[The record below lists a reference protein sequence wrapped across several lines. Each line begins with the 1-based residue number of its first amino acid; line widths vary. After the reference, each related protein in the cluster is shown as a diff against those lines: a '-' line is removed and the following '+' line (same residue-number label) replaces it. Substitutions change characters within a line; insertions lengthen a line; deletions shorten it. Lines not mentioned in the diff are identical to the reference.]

1 MTSPCCNVTKKPDGQ
16 VTRDVDLELT
26 SDQELFRDTTR
37 QFLQAEAP
45 LTSVRKWADTP
56 AGFDRAWWTRGT
68 ELGWTSLLVS
78 EERGGGSVSGRGL
91 CDLALVAEEMGA
103 LVSPGPLSPVNVVA
117 ETISRDGSDE
127 LADRFLPGLLSG
139 DSVAAWC
146 VAEPGRAVRADEVG
160 LLARPDAGEFV
171 LAGTKSPVE
180 AGAEADWFL
189 VTARTPG
196 GLTQFIVPAAAP
208 GVDVARMHGLDLVRR
223 HAKVRFDNVRVPRS
237 SVVGQLDAAADAF
250 ERQLRTA
257 LVLQCAETVGATER
271 VFDFTVRYAFDRYS
285 FGRALASYQALKHR
299 FADMKVWLESAQAI
313 TVDATRSVQAGA
325 GDAGEVA
332 RIAKAYVGE
341 RCPELIQDCVQMH
354 GGIGV
359 TWEHDIHLYLRR
371 AVLHRETYGDP
382 TEHRDQVASLAA
394 SAVREMSDA

>member
-1 MTSPCCNVTKKPDGQ
+1 
-16 VTRDVDLELT
+16 VDLELT

-45 LTSVRKWADTP
+45 LASVRKWADTP
-56 AGFDRAWWTRGT
+56 AGFDRAWWTRGA

-78 EERGGGSVSGRGL
+78 EERGGGSISGRGL
-91 CDLALVAEEMGA
+91 CDVTLVAEEMGA

-117 ETISRDGSDE
+117 ETISRDGSDD
-127 LADRFLPGLLSG
+127 LAGRFLPGLLSG
-139 DSVAAWC
+139 DAIAAWC
-146 VAEPGRAVRADEVG
+146 VAEPGRAVRAEDVG
-160 LLARPDAGEFV
+160 LLARPDTDDFV
-171 LAGTKSPVE
+171 LVGTKSPVE

-196 GLTQFIVPAAAP
+196 GLTQFIVPADAP
-208 GVDVARMHGLDLVRR
+208 GIDVTRLHGLDLVRR
-223 HAKVRFDNVRVPRS
+223 YAKVRFDNVRVPRAA
-237 SVVGQLDAAADAF
+237 VVGELDAAADAF

-257 LVLQCAETVGATER
+257 LILQCAETVGAAER
-271 VFDFTVRYAFDRYS
+271 VFGFTVQYAFDRYS

-299 FADMKVWLESAQAI
+299 FADMKMWLESAQAI

-325 GDAGEVA
+325 DDAGEVA

-382 TEHRDQVASLAA
+382 IEHRDQVASLAT
-394 SAVREMSDA
+394 SAAREMSDA

>member
-1 MTSPCCNVTKKPDGQ
+1 MLQCGEKTGRQ

-45 LTSVRKWADTP
+45 LASVRKWADTP
-56 AGFDRAWWTRGT
+56 AGFDRAWWRRGA

-78 EERGGGSVSGRGL
+78 EERGGGSISGRGL
-91 CDLALVAEEMGA
+91 CDVTLVAEEMGA

-127 LADRFLPGLLSG
+127 LADRCLPGLLSG
-139 DSVAAWC
+139 EVVAAWC
-146 VAEPGRAVRADEVG
+146 VAEPGRAVRAEGVG
-160 LLARPDAGEFV
+160 LLARPDTDDFV

-196 GLTQFIVPAAAP
+196 GLTQFIVPADAP
-208 GVDVARMHGLDLVRR
+208 GIDVTRLHGLDLVRR
-223 HAKVRFDNVRVPRS
+223 YAKVRFDNVRVPRAA
-237 SVVGQLDAAADAF
+237 VVGELDAAADAF

-257 LVLQCAETVGATER
+257 LILQCAETVGAAER
-271 VFDFTVRYAFDRYS
+271 VFGFTVQYAFDRYS

-299 FADMKVWLESAQAI
+299 FADMKMWLESAQAI

-325 GDAGEVA
+325 DDAGEVA
-332 RIAKAYVGE
+332 RIAKAYVSE
-341 RCPELIQDCVQMH
+341 RCPELIQDCVQLH

-382 TEHRDQVASLAA
+382 TEHRDQVASFAA
-394 SAVREMSDA
+394 SAAREMSDA

>member
-1 MTSPCCNVTKKPDGQ
+1 MTLECCNVTKQPNGQ
-16 VTRDVDLELT
+16 VTPDVDLELT

-37 QFLQAEAP
+37 RFLQAEAP
-45 LTSVRKWADTP
+45 LTRVREWADTP
-56 AGFDRAWWTRGT
+56 AGFDRAWWTRGAD
-68 ELGWTSLLVS
+68 LGWTSLLVS
-78 EERGGGSVSGRGL
+78 EERGGGSVSGQGL

-117 ETISRDGSDE
+117 ETISRNGSDE
-127 LADRFLPGLLSG
+127 QAGQYPPGLLRG

-146 VAEPGRAVRADEVG
+146 VAEPGRAVRAGEIG
-160 LLARPDAGEFV
+160 LLALPHAAESV
-171 LAGTKSPVE
+171 LTGTKSPVE

-189 VTARTPG
+189 VTAQTPG
-196 GLTQFIVPAAAP
+196 GLTQFIVPADAP
-208 GVDVARMHGLDLVRR
+208 GVAVTRLHGLDLVRR
-223 HAKVRFDNVRVPRS
+223 HASVRCDDGRVPRS
-237 SVVGQLDAAADAF
+237 AVVGEPDAAADAF

-271 VFDFTVRYAFDRYS
+271 VFEFTVQYAFDRFS

-299 FADMKVWLESAQAI
+299 FADMKMWLESAQAI

-325 GDAGEVA
+325 DDAGEAA

-359 TWEHDIHLYLRR
+359 TWDHDIHLYLRR

-382 TEHRDQVASLAA
+382 AEHRDQVASLAA
-394 SAVREMSDA
+394 LAAREMSDA

>member
-1 MTSPCCNVTKKPDGQ
+1 
-16 VTRDVDLELT
+16 VDLELT

-45 LTSVRKWADTP
+45 LASVRKWADTP
-56 AGFDRAWWTRGT
+56 AGFDRAWWTRGA

-78 EERGGGSVSGRGL
+78 EERGGGSISGRGL
-91 CDLALVAEEMGA
+91 CDVTLVAEEMGA

-117 ETISRDGSDE
+117 ETISRDGSDD

-139 DSVAAWC
+139 DAIAAWC
-146 VAEPGRAVRADEVG
+146 VAEPGRAVRAEDVG
-160 LLARPDAGEFV
+160 LLARPDADDFV
-171 LAGTKSPVE
+171 LVGTKSPVE

-196 GLTQFIVPAAAP
+196 GLTQFIVPADAP
-208 GVDVARMHGLDLVRR
+208 GIDVTRLHGLDLVRR
-223 HAKVRFDNVRVPRS
+223 NAKVRFDNVRVPRS
-237 SVVGQLDAAADAF
+237 AVVGELDAAADAF
-250 ERQLRTA
+250 EHQLRTA
-257 LVLQCAETVGATER
+257 LILQCAETVGAAER
-271 VFDFTVRYAFDRYS
+271 VFDFTVQYAFDRYS

-299 FADMKVWLESAQAI
+299 FADMKMWLESAQAI
-313 TVDATRSVQAGA
+313 TVDATRSVQASA
-325 GDAGEVA
+325 DDAGEVA

-382 TEHRDQVASLAA
+382 TEHRDQVAAFAA
-394 SAVREMSDA
+394 SAAREMSDA

>member
-208 GVDVARMHGLDLVRR
+208 GIDVARMHGLDLVRR

>member
-1 MTSPCCNVTKKPDGQ
+1 MLQCDGKTGRQ

-26 SDQELFRDTTR
+26 SDQELFRDTTHR
-37 QFLQAEAP
+37 FLQAEAP
-45 LTSVRKWADTP
+45 LASVRKWADTP
-56 AGFDRAWWTRGT
+56 AGFDRAWWARGA

-78 EERGGGSVSGRGL
+78 EERGGGSISGRGL
-91 CDLALVAEEMGA
+91 CDVTLVAEEMGA

-117 ETISRDGSDE
+117 ETISRDGSDD
-127 LADRFLPGLLSG
+127 LAGRFLPGLLSG
-139 DSVAAWC
+139 DAVAAWC
-146 VAEPGRAVRADEVG
+146 VAEPGRAVRAEDVG
-160 LLARPDAGEFV
+160 LLARPDTGDFV

-196 GLTQFIVPAAAP
+196 GLTQFIVPADAP
-208 GVDVARMHGLDLVRR
+208 GIDVTRLHGLDLVRR
-223 HAKVRFDNVRVPRS
+223 YAKVRFDNVRVPRS
-237 SVVGQLDAAADAF
+237 AVVGEFDAAADAF
-250 ERQLRTA
+250 ERQLRTV
-257 LVLQCAETVGATER
+257 LILQCAETVGAAER

-285 FGRALASYQALKHR
+285 FGRPLASYQALKHR
-299 FADMKVWLESAQAI
+299 FADMKMWLESAQAI

-325 GDAGEVA
+325 DDAGEVA

-359 TWEHDIHLYLRR
+359 TWDHDIHLYLRR

-382 TEHRDQVASLAA
+382 AEHRDQVASFAA
-394 SAVREMSDA
+394 SAARETSGA